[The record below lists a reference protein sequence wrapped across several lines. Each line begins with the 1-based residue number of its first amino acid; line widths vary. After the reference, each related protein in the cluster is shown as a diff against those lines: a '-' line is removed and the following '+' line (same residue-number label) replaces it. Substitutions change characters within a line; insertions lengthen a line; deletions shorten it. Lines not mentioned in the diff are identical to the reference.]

1 MEFDKI
7 IVLKQILKIL
17 STLSHCMSK
26 KEINQNTNYDSEL
39 LNSIGSN
46 FIFDENP
53 ICRLKNTTNNFKK
66 ENNGGEIDKEK
77 ELTKLKEQIN
87 SIEDCSLKNNSEK
100 IVLGDGNI
108 NSPIMLIGEAPGIEE
123 DKTGLTFTGEV
134 GDLLKKMLIA
144 INIKRENI
152 YSTYAV
158 NFRPPE
164 DRKPTSAEIKRY
176 SQFLQKHI
184 SIIKP
189 KIIILMGSTAM
200 ESLTGLNSKI
210 SIERGKWKE
219 VIVKNISYN
228 VIITFNPSYL
238 LRIPENKKHSWEDLK
253 KIKQQIVDLKLNI

>member
-1 MEFDKI
+1 
-7 IVLKQILKIL
+7 
-17 STLSHCMSK
+17 MSK
-26 KEINQNTNYDSEL
+26 KVINQNTNYDLKL

-53 ICRLKNTTNNFKK
+53 INRLKNTAEDQEK
-66 ENNGGEIDKEK
+66 ENHVEQIDKEK
-77 ELTKLKEQIN
+77 ELNELKLQIN
-87 SIEDCSLKNNSEK
+87 SINECNLKDNSKK

-108 NSPIMLIGEAPGIEE
+108 NSPIMLVGEAPGAEE
-123 DKTGLTFTGEV
+123 DNLGLTFLGDV

-144 INIKRENI
+144 INIKKESI

-176 SQFLQKHI
+176 SHFLQKQI

-189 KIIILMGSTAM
+189 KIIILMGSSAM

-210 SIERGKWKE
+210 STERGKWKE
-219 VIVKNISYN
+219 VIVKNATYN

-238 LRIPENKKHSWEDLK
+238 LRVPKNKKHAWEDLK
-253 KIKQQIVDLKLNI
+253 KIKQKIVNLKLNI